1 MLPSQHHASFSIAL
15 KRFMISLYARL
26 MSFPHKINPLDY
38 AMNQNSFNHVGLVNE
53 ADDAVRCRFWA
64 PPNDYLVKPIPKK
77 RRFYE

>member
-38 AMNQNSFNHVGLVNE
+38 AMNQNSF
-53 ADDAVRCRFWA
+53 
-64 PPNDYLVKPIPKK
+64 I
-77 RRFYE
+77 

>member
-38 AMNQNSFNHVGLVNE
+38 AMNLK
-53 ADDAVRCRFWA
+53 
-64 PPNDYLVKPIPKK
+64 Y
-77 RRFYE
+77 

>member
-38 AMNQNSFNHVGLVNE
+38 AMNLSFINDREERSLLI
-53 ADDAVRCRFWA
+53 A
-64 PPNDYLVKPIPKK
+64 PPFQSRSYQAGM
-77 RRFYE
+77 

>member
-38 AMNQNSFNHVGLVNE
+38 AMNIATVLLHVIKRQPRGRNIVLSGIVWLE
-53 ADDAVRCRFWA
+53 RC
-64 PPNDYLVKPIPKK
+64 PS
-77 RRFYE
+77 

>member
-38 AMNQNSFNHVGLVNE
+38 AMNHFLFEYTLVQIK
-53 ADDAVRCRFWA
+53 F
-64 PPNDYLVKPIPKK
+64 
-77 RRFYE
+77 